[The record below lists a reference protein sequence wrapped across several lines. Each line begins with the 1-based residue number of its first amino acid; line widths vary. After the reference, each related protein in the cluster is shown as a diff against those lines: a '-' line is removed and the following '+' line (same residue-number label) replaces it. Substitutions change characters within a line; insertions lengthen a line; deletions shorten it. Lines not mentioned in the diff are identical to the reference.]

1 MPYVKR
7 GDGPTLH
14 YVVDDFT
21 DPWKQPR
28 YLVLQHGNGRSSPF
42 WYSWVPYLSRFYR
55 VVRPDV
61 RGLGLS
67 SADFDL
73 EREFTLTH
81 CVNDL
86 LAIIEDLGADSVH
99 FCGESMGGMLGIAF
113 AAMHPPRVR
122 TLTLVSTPVYIGDR
136 MKLSYAPNAAE
147 KLDREAWIEATNRSM
162 RFPPDTDPGL
172 LDWYKQE
179 FARNRTDVQAAMAQ
193 LVNSANVLPYLDR
206 IQAPVLGLYPTGG
219 PITTPEQEQMLADRI
234 KDLRLVHLP
243 CSYHKVQMVFPAACA
258 QHLLHF
264 VAQHDGVAC
273 HEN

>member
-1 MPYVKR
+1 M
-7 GDGPTLH
+7 
-14 YVVDDFT
+14 DDYT

-28 YLVLQHGNGRSSPF
+28 YLVLQHGNGRSSRF

-67 SADFDL
+67 AADFDL
-73 EREFTLTH
+73 EREFTLEH

-86 LAIIEDLGADSVH
+86 LAIIDHLGADSVH
-99 FCGESMGGMLGIAF
+99 FCGESMGGMLGIAL
-113 AAMHPPRVR
+113 AAMHPQRVR

-136 MKLSYAPNAAE
+136 MKLNYAPNAAE

-179 FARNRTDVQAAMAQ
+179 FSRNRADVQAAMAQ

-206 IQAPVLGLYPTGG
+206 IQAPVLGLYPSAG
-219 PITTPEQEQMLADRI
+219 PVTTPEQEQMLADHI
-234 KDLRLVHLP
+234 HDLRLVHLP

-258 QHLLHF
+258 THLLHF
-264 VAQHDGVAC
+264 VAQYDGIPC
-273 HEN
+273 HES